1 MSNAPDTSFAS
12 VDAHPTG
19 RAQNER
25 ACGPSCCV
33 RNLASILAVLGCFA
47 LFLLLVSLAYLP
59 KKQGTER
66 GPYDQDGIRTPAERL
81 EKLAELRTNETAAA
95 HSYAWLDQSAGQLQ
109 IPIERAMELT
119 AQRYL
124 AKPQAAAQQ
133 ASEN

>member
-1 MSNAPDTSFAS
+1 MSNASDSSFAS
-12 VDAHPTG
+12 VDARPTG
-19 RAQNER
+19 RAQNKR
-25 ACGPSCCV
+25 ACGPCV

-81 EKLAELRTNETAAA
+81 EKLAELHANETAAA
-95 HSYAWLDQSAGQLQ
+95 HAYAWLDQSAGQLQ

-119 AQRYL
+119 AQRYS
-124 AKPQAAAQQ
+124 AQSQVAARP
-133 ASEN
+133 SEN